1 MRRLGLDVLLAL
13 AALAAAPAPSPADLA
28 AQGKAAYAKGEFEE
42 AYRLLE
48 SASEREP
55 ASWKN
60 RYNLALAA
68 TKSKHFAEA
77 ARALATVVRGGIDLD
92 FETAPE
98 LAPLRESAEW
108 RAVREAL
115 VDLAKKRGANGAR
128 VAFTLAEKDLLT
140 EGLAVDPATGD
151 FFVSSVHRRK
161 IVRRRADGAVS
172 DFVGESGGGSWGVLA
187 LRVDPAR
194 RLLWA
199 ATAAVP
205 PMIGYEKAL
214 EGKSRVDGYDL
225 ATGERR
231 RRVELPGP
239 GPHVANDLAID
250 ASGRVYVSD
259 SVDSSVYRIAADGA
273 SIETFVAPKA
283 FRSPQ
288 GMALDAAGAHLYV
301 ADYGRGIFRV
311 PIGDGAKVEELPAP
325 PDAFLLGIDGL
336 DRFGDSLVV
345 TQNLARPDRVS
356 RLHLAADG
364 ARVAAA
370 EVLEINDARVAEPTL
385 GVVWRSSFWF
395 VADSQWGRFDE
406 KTGAVDHEHLREPM
420 ILELPLALDPGQR
433 SRQVPL

>member
-1 MRRLGLDVLLAL
+1 MRRLGLALVLIPAL
-13 AALAAAPAPSPADLA
+13 AAVPSPSPTDLA

-42 AYRLLE
+42 AYRLLK
-48 SASEREP
+48 SASAREP
-55 ASWKN
+55 TSWKY

-77 ARALATVVRGGIDLD
+77 ARALAGVVRDGIDLD
-92 FETAPE
+92 FATAPDLE
-98 LAPLRESAEW
+98 PLRAAAAWAGVRDALAE
-108 RAVREAL
+108 L
-115 VDLAKKRGANGAR
+115 GKKNASNGAR
-128 VAFTLAEKDLLT
+128 VVFTLPEKDLLT

-161 IVRRRADGAVS
+161 IVRRRADGTVS
-172 DFVGESGGGSWGVLA
+172 DFIPEAGGDSWGVLA
-187 LRVDPAR
+187 LRVDPPR
-194 RLLWA
+194 GFLWA

-205 PMIGYEKAL
+205 QMIGYDKTL

-273 SIETFVAPKA
+273 AIETFVPPKA

-288 GMALDAAGAHLYV
+288 GMALDAAGAHLYI
-301 ADYGRGIFRV
+301 ADYGRGVFRV
-311 PIGDGAKVEELPAP
+311 AIDDGTKVEELPAP

-336 DRFGDSLVV
+336 DRSGDSLVV

-356 RLHLAADG
+356 RLRLDADG
-364 ARVAAA
+364 SRIVKA
-370 EVLEINDARVAEPTL
+370 EVLEMNDARIAEPTL

-406 KTGAVDHEHLREPM
+406 KTGAVDREHLREPM
-420 ILELPLALDPGQR
+420 ILELPLAPDSGQR
-433 SRQVPL
+433 SR